1 MRLARPSRRRRLL
14 PGALI
19 LALGLVLAACRSQ
32 PPARPNVILI
42 VVDTLRADF
51 LGAYGFQGSISPALD
66 ALAAESVVFERC
78 FAQSPWTKPSVA
90 SILTSL
96 YPQVHGLTNHDGKYW
111 GAETTGLKTGILPAS
126 AVTLAE
132 VMKQSGYAT
141 AAIVGNSWLT
151 ESYGFAQGF
160 DLYDDSM
167 NHLLVTFDQLT
178 AAAMAWLDSRSGDA
192 DAPFFLYLHPMDVH
206 APYNAAKE
214 DYDAL
219 VSSPSMG
226 FNLRLA
232 ESEVPY
238 LRWQNIER
246 RPAWASDQLRHELT
260 YWRTQYASGVRALDR
275 RLAPFL
281 DYLRESGLLDSSYL
295 VFTSDHG
302 EQLFEHG
309 DWSHGQTLHDHQLHI
324 PLMIRQPGADGAGR
338 TVPHIVEQV
347 DLMPTMLSLI
357 GADTGG
363 AQGRDVSPLLRR
375 AAKGDLGASLA
386 TATHRRPNL
395 YSLRSERYKLFFDV
409 QTGKAELFDLTY
421 DPGEQRDVAPVE
433 PEVAARLR
441 DRLVEKIQAS
451 LAGGTLES
459 ETAEIPDGLRRK
471 LEALGYL
478 Q

>member
-1 MRLARPSRRRRLL
+1 MTAGGNRRRF
-14 PGALI
+14 GAA
-19 LALGLVLAACRSQ
+19 ALGLGLALAAAACAPA
-32 PPARPNVILI
+32 PPERPNVILI

-51 LGAYGFQGSISPALD
+51 LGAYGFQGSISPTLD

-111 GAETTGLKTGILPAS
+111 GEETTELKTGILPDS

-132 VMKQSGYAT
+132 AMQQSGYAT
-141 AAIVGNSWLT
+141 AAFVGNSWLT
-151 ESYGFAQGF
+151 RPYGFAQGF
-160 DLYDDSM
+160 DVYDDSV

-178 AAAMAWLDSRSGDA
+178 AAAMAWLDGRSGDTES
-192 DAPFFLYLHPMDVH
+192 PFFLYLHPMDVH

-219 VSSPSMG
+219 VSSPSLG
-226 FNLRLA
+226 LNLRLA
-232 ESEVPY
+232 ENEVPY
-238 LRWQNIER
+238 RRWQNIER
-246 RPAWASDQLRHELT
+246 RPPWASDQLRRELT
-260 YWRTQYASGVRALDR
+260 YWKTQYASGVRALDR

-281 DYLRESGLLDSSYL
+281 DYLRESGLLDRSYL

-324 PLMIRQPGADGAGR
+324 PLMIRQPGAEGGGR
-338 TVPHIVEQV
+338 TVPHIVEQI
-347 DLMPTMLSLI
+347 DLMPTLLSLI
-357 GADTGG
+357 GADAGG
-363 AQGRDVSPLLRR
+363 ALQGRDVSQLLRR

-409 QTGKAELFDLTY
+409 QSGEVELFDLNY
-421 DPGEQRDVAPVE
+421 DPGEQRDVAVAE
-433 PEVAARLR
+433 PEVAAQLQ
-441 DRLVEKIQAS
+441 DQLVEKIQAS
-451 LAGGTLES
+451 LADGTLES
-459 ETAEIPDGLRRK
+459 ETADIPDEMRRK

>member
-1 MRLARPSRRRRLL
+1 MTAGSGRHHLGGAVLL
-14 PGALI
+14 G
-19 LALGLVLAACRSQ
+19 LGLVLATVSCRPD
-32 PPARPNVILI
+32 PPARANVILI

-51 LGAYGFQGSISPALD
+51 LGSYGFRGSISPSLD
-66 ALAAESVVFERC
+66 ALAAESVVFENC

-111 GAETTGLKTGILPAS
+111 GAATTELKTGILPDS

-132 VMKQSGYAT
+132 AMKQNGYAT
-141 AAIVGNSWLT
+141 AAFVGNSWLT
-151 ESYGFAQGF
+151 KPYGFAQGF
-160 DLYDDSM
+160 DVYDDSV

-178 AAAMAWLDSRSGDA
+178 AAATAWLDGRSGDS
-192 DAPFFLYLHPMDVH
+192 DSPFFLYLHPMDVH

-214 DYDAL
+214 DYDTL
-219 VSSPSMG
+219 VSSPSLG
-226 FNLRLA
+226 LNLRLA

-275 RLAPFL
+275 RLEPFL
-281 DYLRESGLLDSSYL
+281 EYLRESGLLDRSYL
-295 VFTSDHG
+295 VFTADHG

-309 DWSHGQTLHDHQLHI
+309 DWSHGQTLYDHQLHV
-324 PLMIRQPGADGAGR
+324 PLLIRQPGARGAGR
-338 TVPHIVEQV
+338 TVPHIVEQI
-347 DLMPTMLSLI
+347 DLMPTLLSLV
-357 GADTGG
+357 GADGGG
-363 AQGRDVSPLLRR
+363 APQGRDVSPLLRR
-375 AAKGDLGASLA
+375 ASGGDLGASVA

-395 YSLRSERYKLFFDV
+395 YSLRSERYKLLFDV
-409 QTGKAELFDLTY
+409 HTGQTQLFDLAY
-421 DPGEQRDVAPVE
+421 DPGEQRDVADAE
-433 PEVAARLR
+433 PEITAQLR
-441 DRLVEKIQAS
+441 DRLVERVQRS

-459 ETAEIPDGLRRK
+459 ETAEIPDEMRRK

-478 Q
+478 